1 MAENEQCLPETEA
14 QDGLKFDVEGDEDQ
28 NDAEVK
34 DLYGVDEGTNR
45 IEARPLTETNSDTIS
60 APDRESEEQDD
71 KQYF

>member
-1 MAENEQCLPETEA
+1 MPETEA

-60 APDRESEEQDD
+60 APDRESEE
-71 KQYF
+71 